1 MSALTPILFVD
12 RDGTLIEEPADFQ
25 IDSFAKLR
33 FVQGVIPAMLKLR
46 DAGYQFVMV
55 TNQDGLGTDAYP
67 RWSFD
72 GPHQL
77 MMQVFESQGIVFRD
91 VLIDTSFPAEN
102 LPTRKPGIGLAL
114 PLLKDRSIDWERSAM
129 VGDRET
135 DNGFAANLGIRA
147 FQLRTAQFGGEW
159 DWAGIAHALADRPRT
174 ARVQRNTRETRI
186 EVVVDLDR
194 AGEPQV
200 HTGLGFFDHMLEQ
213 IGKHGGFALQLRCEG
228 DLHIDEHH
236 TIEDSALALGQA
248 LREALGDK
256 RGIGRYG
263 FDPRAGLG
271 GDAIE
276 AKSESPLAPL
286 LQSGEPDRV
295 GSSARDSSAADSIE
309 TNSIATDSISAA
321 AASAHEFVL
330 PMDETLARAALDFSG
345 RPYFVFNGSFARERV
360 GDVPTELVPHFFRSL
375 CETAGLNLNLNVEGD
390 NDHHKIEA
398 CFKSVARA
406 LRQAIA
412 RQGRELPSTKGV
424 L

>member
-1 MSALTPILFVD
+1 MSALKPILFVD
-12 RDGTLIEEPADFQ
+12 RDGTLIQEPADFQ
-25 IDSFAKLR
+25 IDSYAKLR
-33 FVQGVIPAMLKLR
+33 FLRGVIPAMLKLR
-46 DAGYQFVMV
+46 AAGYEFVMV
-55 TNQDGLGTDAYP
+55 TNQDGLGTDSFP

-72 GPHQL
+72 GPHEL

-114 PLLKDRSIDWERSAM
+114 PLLKDRGIDWERSAM

-147 FQLRTAQFGGEW
+147 FQLRTKEFGGEW
-159 DWAGIAHALADRPRT
+159 DWSGIAHVLAERPRT
-174 ARVQRNTRETRI
+174 ASVQRNTKETRI
-186 EVVVDLDR
+186 QVRVDLDR
-194 AGEPQV
+194 AAEPQV
-200 HTGLGFFDHMLEQ
+200 ATGLGFFDHMLEQ
-213 IGKHGGFALQLRCEG
+213 LGKHGGFALELSCQG

-263 FDPRAGLG
+263 FEPRAGQ
-271 GDAIE
+271 GDDVA
-276 AKSESPLAPL
+276 AP
-286 LQSGEPDRV
+286 
-295 GSSARDSSAADSIE
+295 I
-309 TNSIATDSISAA
+309 
-321 AASAHEFVL
+321 AHEFVL

-345 RPYFVFNGSFARERV
+345 RPYFVFGGGFAREKV
-360 GDVPTELVPHFFRSL
+360 GDFPTELLPHFFRSL

-398 CFKSVARA
+398 CFKVVARA

-412 RQGRELPSTKGV
+412 RQGRDLPSTKGV